1 MFCHGSHGLSI
12 RGVGAVVEN
21 IWFSDSIMTMCEN
34 GIHVKTA
41 TNGGEGL
48 VKNVTY
54 QNITILGL

>member
-1 MFCHGSHGLSI
+1 MLED
-12 RGVGAVVEN
+12 V
-21 IWFSDSIMTMCEN
+21 WFSDSIMTMCQV